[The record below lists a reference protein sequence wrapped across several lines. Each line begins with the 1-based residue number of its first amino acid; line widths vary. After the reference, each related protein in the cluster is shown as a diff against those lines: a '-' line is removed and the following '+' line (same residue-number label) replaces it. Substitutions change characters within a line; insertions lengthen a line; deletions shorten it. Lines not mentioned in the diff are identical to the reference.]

1 MNSTVTATYAKI
13 HLGELLNRA
22 GFKNEKIFIK
32 KNNNIIAML
41 APVHDNTENPSN
53 NIVAKFAGS
62 IDITDKEAEDWTDEI
77 ISRRKKSKHWSK

>member
-1 MNSTVTATYAKI
+1 
-13 HLGELLNRA
+13 
-22 GFKNEKIFIK
+22 
-32 KNNNIIAML
+32 ML